1 LGDLKVNIDELDEK
15 FISKAIELA
24 QKGASNGEVPVGA
37 VLVQDDRII
46 AEAYNRREELGDATA
61 HAEMLVIKEACALL
75 GGWRLSGCTLYVT
88 LEPCPMCAGAMVQAR
103 LDRLVFGTAD
113 PKSGAAGTLYD
124 LVRDSRLNHRL
135 EVKGGVLEEEC
146 AKLLQDF
153 FRQRR
158 N

>member
-1 LGDLKVNIDELDEK
+1 MNRDLCDEK
-15 FISKAIELA
+15 FISRAIGLAKKA
-24 QKGASNGEVPVGA
+24 ASCGEVPVGA

-46 AEAYNRREELGDATA
+46 AEAYNRREELNDATA
-61 HAEMLVIKEACALL
+61 HAEMLVIREACALL

-135 EVKGGVLEEEC
+135 EVAGGVLEEEC
-146 AKLLQDF
+146 AKMLRDF
-153 FRQRR
+153 FRERR
-158 N
+158 E

>member
-1 LGDLKVNIDELDEK
+1 MNRDLCDEK
-15 FISKAIELA
+15 FISRAIGLAKKA
-24 QKGASNGEVPVGA
+24 ASCGEVPVGA

-46 AEAYNRREELGDATA
+46 AEAYNRREELNDATA
-61 HAEMLVIKEACALL
+61 HAEMLVIREACALL

-135 EVKGGVLEEEC
+135 EVTGGVLEEEC
-146 AKLLQDF
+146 AKMLRDF
-153 FRQRR
+153 FRERR
-158 N
+158 E

>member
-1 LGDLKVNIDELDEK
+1 MNRDELDEL

-24 QKGASNGEVPVGA
+24 QMAASSGEVPVGA
-37 VLVQDDRII
+37 VLVQDDRVI

-61 HAEMLVIKEACALL
+61 HAEMLVIKEACALF

-103 LDRLVFGTAD
+103 IDRLVYGTAD

-135 EVKGGVLEEEC
+135 EVTSGILEAEC
-146 AKLLQDF
+146 AAVLQDF